1 MDLTDA
7 SSGLQSV
14 IPMWV
19 YLDYL
24 FRKQYYPQ
32 EMSSSRTETENEEIA
47 QHIYDCKYKKAA
59 KKLGKREK

>member
-1 MDLTDA
+1 MDLSDA

-24 FRKQYYPQ
+24 FRKQYSPN
-32 EMSSSRTETENEEIA
+32 EMLSTKTETENEEIA
-47 QHIYDCKYKKAA
+47 QHIYASKFQKTVK
-59 KKLGKREK
+59 